1 MPKYLVTNADDF
13 GFTSD
18 VNSGIVEA
26 YQNGI
31 LTAAT
36 LMANGD
42 AFEDAVRLAAENPG
56 LDIGCHL
63 VLVGGRSLLGQRL
76 PLPASTLA
84 LTRQAYAGQIAIFD
98 ELAAQVQRIVSAGI
112 VPTHID
118 THKHTHILPPVL
130 RAVCAV
136 AHEFRIPW
144 VRCPV
149 DYPLN
154 HRGAF
159 KQHIAGMLVRRR
171 RPSITKALH
180 ANGLKQTT
188 HFLGFSVTGQLD
200 GRMLTQMMQH
210 IPEGATELMVH
221 PGHLREDL
229 RAAPTRLKESRE
241 IELRALTSLL
251 VRDALLAADIKLVNY
266 RQLNE
271 IYP

>member
-13 GFTSD
+13 GFNSD

-98 ELAAQVQRIVSAGI
+98 ELAA
-112 VPTHID
+112 
-118 THKHTHILPPVL
+118 
-130 RAVCAV
+130 
-136 AHEFRIPW
+136 
-144 VRCPV
+144 
-149 DYPLN
+149 
-154 HRGAF
+154 
-159 KQHIAGMLVRRR
+159 
-171 RPSITKALH
+171 
-180 ANGLKQTT
+180 
-188 HFLGFSVTGQLD
+188 
-200 GRMLTQMMQH
+200 
-210 IPEGATELMVH
+210 
-221 PGHLREDL
+221 
-229 RAAPTRLKESRE
+229 
-241 IELRALTSLL
+241 
-251 VRDALLAADIKLVNY
+251 
-266 RQLNE
+266 
-271 IYP
+271 